1 MSQVHVHCS
10 NGNGV
15 LLDARVADVDGLVEA
30 REYAKCVAR
39 SLIATPTLR
48 DWREC
53 WLEVSDDLG
62 EEIFVMPLASIL
74 GKPH

>member
-1 MSQVHVHCS
+1 MSEVHVHCS
-10 NGNGV
+10 NGNGIV
-15 LLDARVADVDGLVEA
+15 LDARVAQVDGLTEA
-30 REYAKCVAR
+30 REYAKGVAR
-39 SLIATPTLR
+39 SLMTVPTLR

-62 EEIFVMPLASIL
+62 EEIFAMPFSSIL